1 MNHFCFRLF
10 ILLTC
15 LYSGFSAAADE
26 YRYVSDKLFVPL
38 RTGMGS
44 SFKIIHRGLSSGT
57 RLNLISE
64 DLDAGWSLV
73 RTDKGQEGWVQ
84 NQYIVDE
91 PIARIKLV
99 QAEERNA
106 AITEQLTT
114 VSDNLKNLRAEHSA
128 LQAQLNDTASGA
140 EKLDTELRTIKEISA
155 NALQLNEQ
163 HQTLIKDHQ
172 ILQTERDLLTA
183 ENEKLKTDRTFTQWM
198 YGAGILLLGVI
209 ATLILQSTG
218 RRKHYSEWA

>member
-1 MNHFCFRLF
+1 MNHFCFRF
-10 ILLTC
+10 FVLLAC
-15 LYSGFSAAADE
+15 LYSGFSAAAEE

-44 SFKIIHRGLSSGT
+44 SYKIIHRGLSSGT
-57 RLNLISE
+57 RLNLITE

-73 RTDKGQEGWVQ
+73 STAKGQEGWVQ
-84 NQYIVDE
+84 NQYILNE
-91 PIARIKLV
+91 PIARMKLV
-99 QAEERNA
+99 AAEEKNA
-106 AITEQLTT
+106 ALTLRLNKL
-114 VSDNLKNLRAEHSA
+114 SEDLKNTRKENSTLKTELGDSS
-128 LQAQLNDTASGA
+128 SGI
-140 EKLDTELRTIKEISA
+140 EKLDTELRNIKEISS
-155 NALQLNEQ
+155 NALQLHEQ

-218 RRKHYSEWA
+218 KFLCG